1 MKFYGCQKLLTSL
14 ILSYLLILICPWQMI
29 VEIIST
35 LFDFILRESI
45 ILKSF
50 NQKLAA
56 FRMNCVHYELLG
68 APCRI
73 FSGDLSTCW
82 STNEESKLPRDGT
95 IWRPIFLAKRLR
107 GEIPFILALQLCV
120 FLITLSQLLL

>member
-1 MKFYGCQKLLTSL
+1 
-14 ILSYLLILICPWQMI
+14 
-29 VEIIST
+29 
-35 LFDFILRESI
+35 
-45 ILKSF
+45 
-50 NQKLAA
+50 
-56 FRMNCVHYELLG
+56 MNCVHYELLG

>member
-1 MKFYGCQKLLTSL
+1 M
-14 ILSYLLILICPWQMI
+14 ILIFPWQII
-29 VEIIST
+29 VQIIST
-35 LFDFILRESI
+35 PFDFILREI
-45 ILKSF
+45 MIVLKSL